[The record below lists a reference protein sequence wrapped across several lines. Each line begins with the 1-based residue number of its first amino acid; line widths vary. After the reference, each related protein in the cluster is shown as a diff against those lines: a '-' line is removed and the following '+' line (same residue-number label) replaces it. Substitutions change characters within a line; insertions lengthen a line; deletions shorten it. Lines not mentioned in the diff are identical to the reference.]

1 MNIQYT
7 KENNYMRISNKGIA
21 LILLTT
27 STVLLSAC
35 TTRTSATVEAVNTE
49 SMTAQED
56 LSGQNTENTTG
67 ASGDQ
72 NTESTTGLPNGQA
85 PDGTTGLPSGQ
96 APDGATG
103 FPGGTDNSN
112 NTRGSDS
119 TNGTGDMGGTGN
131 L

>member
-1 MNIQYT
+1 
-7 KENNYMRISNKGIA
+7 MRINNKGIA

-35 TTRTSATVEAVNTE
+35 TPRTSATVEAVNTE

-85 PDGTTGLPSGQ
+85 PDGTTGF
-96 APDGATG
+96 PDS
-103 FPGGTDNSN
+103 TDNSN
-112 NTRGSDS
+112 STGSSDS
-119 TNGTGDMGGTGN
+119 TNGTGN